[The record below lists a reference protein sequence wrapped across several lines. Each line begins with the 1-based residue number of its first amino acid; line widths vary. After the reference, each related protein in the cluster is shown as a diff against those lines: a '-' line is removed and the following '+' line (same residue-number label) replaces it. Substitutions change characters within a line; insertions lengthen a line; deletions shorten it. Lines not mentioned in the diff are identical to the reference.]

1 MNQSTAVIVNLLGGV
16 ALLLW
21 GVRMVRTGVM
31 RAWGDALKNF
41 IEHRLGNR
49 FSAFMAGGVATA
61 ILGSGTAMTLIVA
74 GLAASGAISTA
85 LGLGVLLGADVG
97 SAIVAA
103 VFASGSSFTLWASPL
118 LLFLGYVI
126 HTSSA
131 EFRPHNVGRILIGLG
146 LMLLSLTLI
155 KQASAPLS
163 TATLFH
169 DLLAAVGK
177 EPLLAFIIGAALT
190 WAMHSSLAV
199 ILLIAAFL
207 ANGSLEVAGALSFI
221 LGVNFGGGL
230 PAVTSTLA
238 LPPAARRLPLA
249 NLLCR
254 SVIAIAGIA
263 TVQRLTPY
271 VAMVP
276 LPPVETVVGFHAA
289 FNIVNGLV
297 FLPLT
302 GLVARLMMRI
312 LPDLP
317 GEEDRLANPRY
328 LDQRSLKTPAVA
340 LSNALLETVRMTE
353 LLERMFDTALQA
365 LRTGSL
371 ETLKQLKPMDER
383 LNAYQTLLQA
393 YLGKL
398 AQEQL
403 TPEESRRALE
413 LTLYIS
419 NIEHAGDVI
428 QLNLADRVQSKAKEN
443 IAFSIEEQASFDNLC
458 LIVHDNLRLA
468 TGVLSSGDLE
478 GAKRLISQKD
488 AFREL
493 QNEVLD
499 AHFKQGAGGKGAAL
513 RRSALYVD
521 MIRDLNRINSLVVAA
536 GYPIAGA
543 AGLLRGSRLRQN
555 SIVPASETPPDT
567 ASSI

>member
-31 RAWGDALKNF
+31 RAWGDALRNF

-49 FSAFMAGGVATA
+49 LSAFGAGGAATA

-85 LGLGVLLGADVG
+85 LGLAVLLGADVG
-97 SAIVAA
+97 SAIVSAM
-103 VFASGSSFTLWASPL
+103 FASGSSFTLWASPL
-118 LLFLGYVI
+118 LLFVGFAI
-126 HTSSA
+126 HSSWD
-131 EFRPHNVGRILIGLG
+131 EFRPHNAGRILIGLG

-155 KQASAPLS
+155 KQATAPLS

-169 DLLAAVGK
+169 DLLAAVGR

-190 WAMHSSLAV
+190 WLMHSSLAV
-199 ILLIAAFL
+199 ILLIASFL

-221 LGVNFGGGL
+221 LGINFGGGL

-263 TVQRLTPY
+263 AVQRLTPF

-276 LPPVETVVGFHAA
+276 LPPVETVVSFHAA
-289 FNIVNGLV
+289 FNIVNALV

-302 GLVARLMMRI
+302 GLVARLMTR
-312 LPDLP
+312 LVPDLA
-317 GEEDRLANPRY
+317 GEQDRLANPRY
-328 LDQRSLKTPAVA
+328 LDRRSLKTPAVA

-353 LLERMFDTALQA
+353 LLELMFDTALQA
-365 LRTGSL
+365 LRSGSL

-393 YLGKL
+393 YLGEL
-398 AQEQL
+398 AQEPL
-403 TPEESRRALE
+403 SDEDSRRALE

-443 IAFSIEEQASFDNLC
+443 IAFNIEEQASFDNLC
-458 LIVHDNLRLA
+458 LIIHDNLRLA

-499 AHFKQGAGGKGAAL
+499 RHFRQGSGGKGAAL

-536 GYPIAGA
+536 GYPIADA
-543 AGLLRGSRLRQN
+543 AGLLRGSRLRKD
-555 SIVPASETPPDT
+555 SASAAAEPTPAP
-567 ASSI
+567 